1 MNEYFVETTRYI
13 HGEKTFFNKGIVIF
27 SGPPGCGK
35 TMAAVHLILKLLEQD
50 RHLTFRKISIWK
62 EMLHIEKDKMS
73 LVFID
78 NIFLRG
84 TMDSDFE
91 SWWYMLKDIHS
102 RYLTRRENE
111 FGSNRLRIIM
121 TTGTNAIEKACDF
134 MGKSIPILEEKL
146 LINLN
151 CFKENEMDAIFL
163 KQAEF
168 AKKEKNIN
176 FHDVDD
182 KFLRNIRTSGPIGF
196 PLCANLYV
204 CGEKYRENGSNF
216 FSYPIEYLKLQI
228 KFEIDKD
235 KKHQKKS
242 LFFFLFFYERERKM
256 GILEKID
263 IKDGINCRRFLNTI
277 FPNLD
282 ETFGPFAFKGMEREA
297 QRLGEFFKNDGHQY
311 TFVHDS
317 VYEAVGTYFCE
328 QFIEQTAKYFP
339 LDILHNQ
346 EFKILKKQQNATLY
360 TRLLE
365 ETQKQQ
371 LSSVFACKLFQNPQF
386 VEFFCS
392 QLQKEKREAREL
404 FFTIENNV
412 SAVRLPAMFWSSCY
426 NLTFL
431 TECFYDIITNIF
443 SDTDNQL
450 YVSLY
455 GLCCANNEGS
465 WKIIAGS
472 FDEQFEQIKKHV
484 LAFRDDQGNSILH
497 LIITNSDFTD
507 QFVAMAVEKVIGNN
521 KPLVDCKNNLKVTP
535 IMAAVE
541 QSIGREKVIKTLI
554 KLSAK
559 LKYRDSYQSTVF
571 HHCLGSSN
579 DDETCAKYLK
589 LLLEDQEDTSKLLC
603 KEDVNENTALNI
615 ATKESKHSRIQSIL
629 ILLESNANIVDTLN
643 EAGYSPLHFCVTS
656 LSGELKSVELECCTR
671 VIILLL
677 YGADPEKKSDEDNKP
692 IDQCKYE
699 SVKQILQNHKDQEI
713 MENVLDILLEKMKWQ
728 ESYNEFDEKCTPS
741 VIFTSH
747 MRERLA
753 KVFNCLK
760 NIKFTTDVSYNCVC

>member
-1 MNEYFVETTRYI
+1 MNKYFVETGRYLHAEEI
-13 HGEKTFFNKGIVIF
+13 FFSKGIVIF

-35 TMAAVHLILKLLEQD
+35 TMAAVHLLLKLLEED
-50 RHLTFRKISIWK
+50 KNLTFRKISRWE
-62 EMLHIEKDKMS
+62 EMSYIDEDKMS

-78 NIFLRG
+78 NIFLNG
-84 TMDSDFE
+84 TMDTDFKN
-91 SWWYMLKDIHS
+91 WWLMLKKVY
-102 RYLTRRENE
+102 REYLTRGDN
-111 FGSNRLRIIM
+111 GSNRLRIIM
-121 TTGTNAIEKACDF
+121 TAGTNAIERARDF
-134 MGKSIPILEEKL
+134 MRKSIPILNENL
-146 LINLN
+146 LISLN
-151 CFKENEMDAIFL
+151 CLEENEKDDIFF
-163 KQAEF
+163 KQVEF

-176 FHDVDD
+176 FPDVDD
-182 KFLRNIRTSGPIGF
+182 KFRIEIGKSEGPIGF

-204 CGEKYRENGSNF
+204 CGEKYREKGPKF

-228 KFEIDKD
+228 KVEIDKD
-235 KKHQKKS
+235 KKHQTKS

-256 GILEKID
+256 KKLEKID

-277 FPNLD
+277 FTSLD
-282 ETFGPFAFKGMEREA
+282 ETFGPFAFNEMEREA
-297 QRLGEFFKNDGHQY
+297 QRLVEFFKNDGHQY
-311 TFVHDS
+311 TFVHSS

-328 QFIEQTAKYFP
+328 QSIERTAKYFP
-339 LDILHNQ
+339 LDILQNQ
-346 EFKILKKQQNATLY
+346 EFGRLTEQEKAPLY
-360 TRLLE
+360 SRLLE
-365 ETQKQQ
+365 ETQRQR
-371 LSSVFACKLFQNPQF
+371 LSNVFACKLFQNRQF
-386 VEFFCS
+386 ADFFSS
-392 QLQKEKREAREL
+392 QLQKENREEVKL
-404 FFTIENNV
+404 FFTLENTD
-412 SAVRLPAMFWSSCY
+412 SPERLPAMFWVSCY
-426 NLTFL
+426 NLAFL
-431 TECFYDIITNIF
+431 TECFNDIITKIF

-450 YVSLY
+450 FVSLY
-455 GLCCANNEGS
+455 GLCCSNNAGS
-465 WKIIAGS
+465 WKITAGS
-472 FDEQFEQIKKHV
+472 SDEQFEQIKKHV

-541 QSIGREKVIKTLI
+541 QSIRREKVIKTLI

-615 ATKESKHSRIQSIL
+615 AAKESKHSRIQSIL

-656 LSGELKSVELECCTR
+656 LSGDPKSVELECCTR

-699 SVKQILQNHKDQEI
+699 SVKQILLNHKDQEI

-760 NIKFTTDVSYNCVC
+760 NIRFH

>member
-1 MNEYFVETTRYI
+1 MNKYFVETGRYLHAEEI
-13 HGEKTFFNKGIVIF
+13 FFHKGIVTF

-35 TMAAVHLILKLLEQD
+35 TMAAVHLLLKLLEED
-50 RHLTFRKISIWK
+50 KHLTFRKISRWE
-62 EMLHIEKDKMS
+62 EMVYIDEDEKS

-78 NIFLRG
+78 NIFLNG
-84 TMDSDFE
+84 TMDSDFKN
-91 SWWYMLKDIHS
+91 WWYTLKKVYGK
-102 RYLTRRENE
+102 YLTRGDN
-111 FGSNRLRIIM
+111 GSNRLRIIM
-121 TTGTNAIEKACDF
+121 TAGTNAIERACDF
-134 MGKSIPILEEKL
+134 MRKSIPILNENL

-151 CFKENEMDAIFL
+151 CLQENEKDDIFF
-163 KQAEF
+163 KQVEF
-168 AKKEKNIN
+168 AKKEKYIN
-176 FHDVDD
+176 FPDVDD
-182 KFLRNIRTSGPIGF
+182 KFRIDIRTSEGPIGF

-204 CGEKYRENGSNF
+204 CGEKKYREKGSIF
-216 FSYPIEYLKLQI
+216 FSYPIEYLILQI
-228 KFEIDKD
+228 KVEIDED
-235 KKHQKKS
+235 EKHRTKS
-242 LFFFLFFYERERKM
+242 LFFFLFFYERNRKM
-256 GILEKID
+256 GKLEKID
-263 IKDGINCRRFLNTI
+263 IKDGINCRRFLSTI
-277 FPNLD
+277 FKNLD
-282 ETFGPFAFKGMEREA
+282 EQFGPFAFKGMEREA

-311 TFVHDS
+311 TFVHGS

-328 QFIEQTAKYFP
+328 QFIERTAKYFP
-339 LDILHNQ
+339 LDILQNQ
-346 EFKILKKQQNATLY
+346 EFKILREQQKATLY
-360 TRLLE
+360 SRLLK
-365 ETQKQQ
+365 ETQRQR
-371 LSSVFACKLFQNPQF
+371 LSNVFACKLFQNPQF
-386 VEFFCS
+386 AEFFSS
-392 QLQKEKREAREL
+392 QLQKENREARKL
-404 FFTIENNV
+404 FFTLENKV
-412 SAVRLPAMFWSSCY
+412 SAVRLPAMFWSGCY

-431 TECFYDIITNIF
+431 TECFYDIINNIF

-450 YVSLY
+450 FVSLY

-472 FDEQFEQIKKHV
+472 FDEHFEQIKKHV
-484 LAFRDDQGNSILH
+484 LDFRDDQGNSILH
-497 LIITNSDFTD
+497 LIITSDFTD
-507 QFVAMAVEKVIGNN
+507 QFVATAVEKVIGNN
-521 KPLVDCKNNLKVTP
+521 KPFVDCKNNFKVTP

-541 QSIGREKVIKTLI
+541 QPIRREKVIKTLI

-615 ATKESKHSRIQSIL
+615 AAKESKHSRIQSIL

-656 LSGELKSVELECCTR
+656 LSGDPKSVELECCTR

-699 SVKQILQNHKDQEI
+699 SVKQILLNHKDQEI

-760 NIKFTTDVSYNCVC
+760 NIRFH